1 MSEIRGGR
9 NDTPTLP
16 QEDAMKRALLS
27 LTLLLAL
34 LPLGAPASAAPRVR
48 VVHRGPRAVVR
59 VHTGFPIV
67 RPLPHVYVR
76 PAAVAVRVAPRVFL
90 PPVVFGAVVVASTPA
105 ADTVV
110 WHGSEDLE
118 RDDEWTEVT
127 MNIDHRGRALLL
139 EVGGGEAQVSF
150 AEVVFENGDT
160 QVVDFADRQHR
171 TGLYNLLDFK
181 DGRKVDHVRV
191 VAKSVGD
198 EAQITVRLLA

>member
-1 MSEIRGGR
+1 
-9 NDTPTLP
+9 
-16 QEDAMKRALLS
+16 MKRALVS
-27 LTLLLAL
+27 LMLVLAL
-34 LPLGAPASAAPRVR
+34 PSLGAPAGAARVR

-76 PAAVAVRVAPRVFL
+76 PAAVTVRVAPRVFL
-90 PPVVFGAVVVASTPA
+90 PPVVFGGVVVASTPA

-110 WHGSEDLE
+110 WRGTEELE
-118 RDDEWTEVT
+118 GDDEWTEFT
-127 MNIDHRGRALLL
+127 MNVDHRGRALLI
-139 EVGGGEAQVSF
+139 EATDGPAQISF

-160 QVVDFADRQHR
+160 QVVDFADHQHR
-171 TGLYNLLDFK
+171 TGLYNLLDFA

-198 EAQITVRLLA
+198 EADITVRLLA